1 MILHPQY
8 IVNEQQQATA
18 VVLPVAEWDA
28 LLEEIEELDAIRAY
42 DAAKAEESEVISFD
56 QALAE
61 IDGHVS

>member
-1 MILHPQY
+1 MVLHPQY
-8 IVNEQQQATA
+8 IVNEQQQTTA

-42 DAAKAEESEVISFD
+42 DAAKAENDEIISFE

-61 IDGHVS
+61 NDGRVS

>member
-28 LLEEIEELDAIRAY
+28 LLEEFEELDAIRAY
-42 DAAKAEESEVISFD
+42 DAAKAEDSEVISFN

-61 IDGHVS
+61 IDKRVL

>member
-56 QALAE
+56 KALAE

>member
-1 MILHPQY
+1 MSNNRL
-8 IVNEQQQATA
+8 QQSY
-18 VVLPVAEWDA
+18 LPVAEWDA

-61 IDGHVS
+61 IDGRVS

>member
-42 DAAKAEESEVISFD
+42 DAAKAEESEVVSFD

>member
-8 IVNEQQQATA
+8 IVNELKQTTA

-28 LLEEIEELDAIRAY
+28 LLDEIEELDAVRAY
-42 DAAKAEESEVISFD
+42 EVAKAEDSEIIPFD

-61 IDGHVS
+61 IDGRVS